1 MKAILM
7 SDTHGDAI
15 GVRWILDQAWARTG
29 HVDAYFHMG
38 DGAMDFISLKPFLL
52 AHDPEAALYG
62 VRGNCDFYAPNV
74 EKSLV
79 VPFGGTRIFMTHGHY
94 YQVKSTLE
102 IRDEEA
108 ESEGCS
114 IALYGHTHRPA
125 MDMGRTLMINPGSAQ
140 DGRIAFLEV
149 NEGKPRIQLWSF
161 S

>member
-7 SDTHGDAI
+7 SDSHGDAAGI
-15 GVRWILDQAWARTG
+15 RWILKQAWTRTG
-29 HVDAYFHMG
+29 PIDAYFHMG
-38 DGAMDFISLKPFLL
+38 DGVMDFKALEPFLL
-52 AHDPEAALYG
+52 AHDPKALMYC

-74 EKSLV
+74 ENSLA

-94 YQVKSTLE
+94 FQVKTTLE
-102 IRDEEA
+102 ILDEEA
-108 ESEGCS
+108 ESENCT
-114 IALYGHTHRPA
+114 IALYGHTHQPA

-149 NEGKPRIQLWSF
+149 QDGKPRVQLWHF